1 MSGPFYIPSC
11 NTCRFQCFSTFA
23 TILSISVIL
32 IMTILVCVAVSH
44 YDLICILIMTN
55 DVEHLFMCV
64 LGIYI
69 SLLKYVL
76 KCFAH
81 F

>member
-1 MSGPFYIPSC
+1 
-11 NTCRFQCFSTFA
+11 
-23 TILSISVIL
+23 
-32 IMTILVCVAVSH
+32 MTILVCVAVSH